1 MGGGPDGCGCCCVT
15 MRAAKSPRCCL
26 GGTRGTRGG
35 GHGALLGF
43 LQGGCV
49 QLCLAGAEGLQ
60 PISRLF
66 CASRLAPSPFW
77 VLYPKAMARAR
88 AGAFVK
94 GENSPICAYSPCCR
108 PTVGTGVCPLSLG
121 TPAAEG
127 PVSLPRITSLS
138 LHPPRGHRA
147 RKRILMPAE
156 NTGS

>member
-1 MGGGPDGCGCCCVT
+1 MWVLLRHREGSKIPPGVV
-15 MRAAKSPRCCL
+15 R

-43 LQGGCV
+43 LQSGCV
-49 QLCLAGAEGLQ
+49 QLCLAGAEGLR

-108 PTVGTGVCPLSLG
+108 PTVGTGVCPPSLG

-127 PVSLPRITSLS
+127 PVSLPQITSLS

-147 RKRILMPAE
+147 RKRILQPAE